1 MVASVVAA
9 AIAIEIAIILNHIIS
24 MLTCGCPRLGQC
36 GYKVLVRASS
46 STGLSSLPVPSIAH
60 LFTNN

>member
-9 AIAIEIAIILNHIIS
+9 AIAIEIAIILNHIS

-36 GYKVLVRASS
+36 GYKVLVRASF